1 MTNKEKINEFLNAG
15 TWFFLTSDGEQPKGR
30 PFNFHLLQNDTLY
43 FGTGDFKKVYS
54 QMKKNP
60 NIEIL
65 ALKDNEF
72 LRYDGEVVFEEDNG
86 Y

>member
-1 MTNKEKINEFLNAG
+1 MSKIKFARGATSSISALAKNA
-15 TWFFLTSDGEQPKGR
+15 
-30 PFNFHLLQNDTLY
+30 DTLY